1 MTDKDSIYYKDK
13 NHFANFA
20 NLSIL
25 KTFNAKQASV
35 PIFNCRGAFVKKICY
50 GMFNNRLAL
59 FTSPFEVTVFPAL
72 DSCRIDLMGSL
83 DFENMFVAHKEMG
96 NKIVALARPNVIQT
110 WSQDTGHILKRT
122 HVAGLDLTNYCL
134 HSDWHGQTILKKTRQ
149 TMLVAERQAIIE
161 KNAFQDSD
169 DDLSNDSMEMDKED
183 EQKLEMI
190 HTHMSTFS
198 MV

>member
-1 MTDKDSIYYKDK
+1 MIQNSQQLLYPSELSKYMKSEVSGLNMDKQVRKYFIYQNSLFYQKDGNLEILKLDKSNAARQRTINFGGQMSDIFMTDKDSIYYKDK

-83 DFENMFVAHKEMG
+83 DFEHMFVAHKEMG
-96 NKIVALARPNVIQT
+96 NKIVALARPNVI
-110 WSQDTGHILKRT
+110 
-122 HVAGLDLTNYCL
+122 
-134 HSDWHGQTILKKTRQ
+134 
-149 TMLVAERQAIIE
+149 
-161 KNAFQDSD
+161 
-169 DDLSNDSMEMDKED
+169 
-183 EQKLEMI
+183 
-190 HTHMSTFS
+190 
-198 MV
+198 